1 MATTQEVSMDL
12 ALKAYPNELTADIDN
27 DYTVK
32 VETQEMSLGLEH
44 IAAQVAR
51 KLNKVNSEVR
61 SILEEACRE
70 TANYAASG
78 FCISTPLFTLRPMAS
93 GVLME
98 EELSQPVDREKISV
112 YGSFAQGTQ
121 LKEAFAKAKLKLFL
135 QPAVTGPY
143 ITGMV
148 SAAPV
153 NPVTQTRAPI
163 KGGKM
168 AVLNVK
174 NGKIVGDDPSV
185 GITITSVSNPET
197 SFFIGPEDISPNTP
211 TRLQFILPA
220 GVSDGDWMVKITTQ
234 YTSGNKLTKEPR
246 TFVLPRPVSIG
257 AVTPDGGSQGGGG
270 EGGGGGEDPL
280 G

>member
-1 MATTQEVSMDL
+1 MDL

-27 DYTVK
+27 DYIVK

-51 KLNKVNSEVR
+51 KLNKVSSEVR

-143 ITGMV
+143 IAGMV

-153 NPVTQTRAPI
+153 NTVTQTRAPM
-163 KGGKM
+163 KAGKM
-168 AVLNVK
+168 VVLNVK

-185 GITITSVSNPET
+185 GITLTSVANPQT

-220 GVSDGDWMVKITTQ
+220 DVADGEWMVKITTQ

-257 AVTPDGGSQGGGG
+257 AVTPGDGGQGGGG
-270 EGGGGGEDPL
+270 GSEGGGGGEDPL